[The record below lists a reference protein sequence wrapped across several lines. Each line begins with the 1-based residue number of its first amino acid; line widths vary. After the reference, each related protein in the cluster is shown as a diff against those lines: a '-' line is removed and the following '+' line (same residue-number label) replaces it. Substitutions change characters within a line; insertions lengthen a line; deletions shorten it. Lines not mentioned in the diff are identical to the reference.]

1 MATAEQPSP
10 EQLARREA
18 ALARVRK
25 YGDPVLRETARPV
38 AAVDAV
44 TRDQIAEMR
53 RLVEDAGE
61 AGLAATQLGILNR
74 VFVYRTDP
82 EGPVRALVNPEVT
95 WASTETEVAEEGCL
109 SIPGVWIEVER
120 PARVT
125 VRGLGEEGEEVV
137 IEAEMPE
144 ARVLQHELDHL
155 DGVLTLDRT
164 TKQQRREALREL
176 RRRGR

>member
-82 EGPVRALVNPEVT
+82 EGPVRALVNPEVKPLF
-95 WASTETEVAEEGCL
+95 VAR
-109 SIPGVWIEVER
+109 S
-120 PARVT
+120 
-125 VRGLGEEGEEVV
+125 
-137 IEAEMPE
+137 
-144 ARVLQHELDHL
+144 
-155 DGVLTLDRT
+155 T
-164 TKQQRREALREL
+164 TKPVSLLLLSAHVRLIWLVETAVAARFVGAAGAATCGVADASADSALSPAAL
-176 RRRGR
+176 TADTL